1 MAHNVLPKVLSKVI
15 AAWASL
21 PTLPGYSATKVLGGH
36 LRGKTLYMPQCEH
49 LSYILG
55 RYEPHIV
62 QVLAKHLEPGMV
74 CFDVG
79 AHIGYLSLTMSQLVG
94 PNGKVVS
101 FEASPTNYRA
111 LQANIQSNQIQNMQ
125 AIHKAVSN
133 QPEMVRFAT
142 FDYSLVGH
150 IATDDTPADG
160 KIEEVEAVSIDDC
173 IFNQGFRA
181 PDLIKIDVEGAEVK
195 VFNGMLETLRYYR
208 PIVLAEVRDA
218 YMEELADIANR
229 YDYEIEVLQGNWD
242 LDEHGLVDL
251 LMRPK
256 GS

>member
-1 MAHNVLPKVLSKVI
+1 MLSKLVATFSSI
-15 AAWASL
+15 T
-21 PTLPGYSATKVLGGH
+21 PLPGYAATKVLGGH

-49 LSYILG
+49 LSYMLG

-62 QVLAKHLEPGMV
+62 DVLAEHLEPGMV
-74 CFDVG
+74 CYDVG

-94 PNGKVVS
+94 DEGKVIS
-101 FEASPTNYRA
+101 FEASPTNYPA
-111 LQANIQSNQIQNMQ
+111 LKANIETNQMENMT

-142 FDYSLVGH
+142 FEYSLVGH

-160 KIEEVEAVSIDDC
+160 KIEEVEAVSLDDC
-173 IFNQGFRA
+173 VFNQGFQP

-195 VFNGMLETLRYYR
+195 VFNGMLETLRFHR
-208 PIVLAEVRDA
+208 PVVLAEVRDL
-218 YMEELADIANR
+218 YMEPLADIANR
-229 YDYEIEVLQGNWD
+229 YDYEIEILQGNWD
-242 LDEHGLVDL
+242 LEEDGLVDL

-256 GS
+256 EGR